1 MRYRLRTLLILLAI
15 LPPLLAAI
23 GISVFRLRQRPPS
36 AMGTV
41 TYRGMPV
48 ADGIVEFVPESD
60 DRQRFATT
68 TDDQGRYRL
77 NGSQTTPPLKPGR
90 YRVTIAF
97 PGQPRQLKSQLMTDL
112 QPESENE
119 IHFELQ

>member
-15 LPPLLAAI
+15 LPPVLAVI
-23 GISVFRLRQRPPS
+23 GNSVFRLRQRPPS

-60 DRQRFATT
+60 DRQRYAAK

-77 NGSQTTPPLKPGR
+77 NGAQTSPPLRPGR

-97 PGQPRQLKSQLMTDL
+97 PGQARQLKSQLMTDL